1 MAINSID
8 FHLDE
13 HLVQIGQGMIR
24 IFKDGD
30 AKKKP
35 IELEALEISRILRI
49 AEEQLDDTED
59 NDYALAV

>member
-1 MAINSID
+1 MAINNID

-13 HLVQIGQGMIR
+13 HLVQVGQGMIR

-30 AKKKP
+30 TKKKP

-49 AEEQLDDTED
+49 AEEQLNDAED